1 MKVELKVVGGSRS
14 GQTIPITIPQF
25 MIGRAEDC
33 HLKPRS
39 ELISRYHC
47 TILSEDAYVAVR
59 DLGSKN
65 GVYVNGERI
74 VGERELKNGDHIVIG
89 PLEFEIALSVA
100 LKGATKPK
108 VDSIS
113 DVVARTVEQNAIN
126 VATAKQAQAASQP
139 TPAPAPAQPAPAQPV
154 QEAAKAP
161 APAPAPAPA
170 ADAGPS
176 PFTVAPINAAAA
188 VSDSDDPSSELADW
202 LLDDDDDES
211 SNAQTV
217 SMTAFEDL
225 DLPYTAPRR
234 RVSVFQRGPRGGFS
248 PARAAFFLYIAFF
261 CYNS

>member
-47 TILSEDAYVAVR
+47 AILSEDAYVAVR

-139 TPAPAPAQPAPAQPV
+139 TPAPVQPAPAQPV

-161 APAPAPAPA
+161 ASAPATA

-188 VSDSDDPSSELADW
+188 ASDSDDPSSELADW

-217 SMTAFEDL
+217 SMAAFEDL
-225 DLPYTAPRR
+225 DLPYTPKEEEKEETVKEPQKA
-234 RVSVFQRGPRGGFS
+234 SGPSSSDAAAQLLKNFFKGG
-248 PARAAFFLYIAFF
+248 R
-261 CYNS
+261 

>member
-47 TILSEDAYVAVR
+47 AILSEDAYVAVR

-126 VATAKQAQAASQP
+126 VATTKQAQAASQP
-139 TPAPAPAQPAPAQPV
+139 TPAPAPAQPAPAKPV

-161 APAPAPAPA
+161 ASAPATA

-188 VSDSDDPSSELADW
+188 ASDSDDPSSELADW

-217 SMTAFEDL
+217 SMAAFEDL
-225 DLPYTAPRR
+225 DLPYTPKEEEKEETVKEPQKA
-234 RVSVFQRGPRGGFS
+234 SGPSSSDAAAQLLKNFFKGG
-248 PARAAFFLYIAFF
+248 R
-261 CYNS
+261 

>member
-47 TILSEDAYVAVR
+47 AILSEDAYVAVR

-100 LKGATKPK
+100 LKGATKSK

-139 TPAPAPAQPAPAQPV
+139 TPAPAPAQPAPAKPV

-161 APAPAPAPA
+161 APAPATA

-188 VSDSDDPSSELADW
+188 ASDSDDPSSELADW

-217 SMTAFEDL
+217 SMAAFEDL
-225 DLPYTAPRR
+225 DLPYTPKEEEKEETVKEPQKA
-234 RVSVFQRGPRGGFS
+234 SGPSSSDAAAQLLKNFFKGG
-248 PARAAFFLYIAFF
+248 R
-261 CYNS
+261 

>member
-47 TILSEDAYVAVR
+47 AILSEDAYVAVR

-139 TPAPAPAQPAPAQPV
+139 TPAPVQPAPAQPV

-161 APAPAPAPA
+161 ASA
-170 ADAGPS
+170 

-188 VSDSDDPSSELADW
+188 ASDSDDPSSELADW

-217 SMTAFEDL
+217 SMAAFEDL
-225 DLPYTAPRR
+225 DLPYTPKEEEKEETVKEPQKA
-234 RVSVFQRGPRGGFS
+234 SGPSSSDAAAQLLKNFFKGG
-248 PARAAFFLYIAFF
+248 R
-261 CYNS
+261 

>member
-47 TILSEDAYVAVR
+47 AILSEDAYVAVR

-139 TPAPAPAQPAPAQPV
+139 TPAPAPVQSAPAQPV

-161 APAPAPAPA
+161 APAPATA

-176 PFTVAPINAAAA
+176 PFTVPPINAAAA
-188 VSDSDDPSSELADW
+188 ASDSDDPSSELADW
-202 LLDDDDDES
+202 LLDDDDES

-217 SMTAFEDL
+217 SMAAFEDL
-225 DLPYTAPRR
+225 DLPYTPKEEEKEETVKEPQKA
-234 RVSVFQRGPRGGFS
+234 SGPSSSDAAAQLLKNFFKGG
-248 PARAAFFLYIAFF
+248 R
-261 CYNS
+261 

>member
-47 TILSEDAYVAVR
+47 AILSEDAYVAVR

-139 TPAPAPAQPAPAQPV
+139 TPAPAQPAPAKPV

-161 APAPAPAPA
+161 APAPATA

-188 VSDSDDPSSELADW
+188 ASDSDDPSSELADW

-217 SMTAFEDL
+217 SMAAFEDL
-225 DLPYTAPRR
+225 DLPYTPKEEEKEETVKEPQKA
-234 RVSVFQRGPRGGFS
+234 SGPSSSDAAAQLLKNFFKGG
-248 PARAAFFLYIAFF
+248 R
-261 CYNS
+261 

>member
-47 TILSEDAYVAVR
+47 AILSEDAYVAVR

-89 PLEFEIALSVA
+89 PLEFEIVLSVA

-139 TPAPAPAQPAPAQPV
+139 TPAPAPVQPAPAQPV

-161 APAPAPAPA
+161 APAPATA
-170 ADAGPS
+170 ADASPS

-188 VSDSDDPSSELADW
+188 ASDSDDPSSELADW

-217 SMTAFEDL
+217 SMAAFEDL
-225 DLPYTAPRR
+225 DLPYTPKEEEKEETVKEPQKA
-234 RVSVFQRGPRGGFS
+234 SGPSSSDAAAQLLKNFFKGG
-248 PARAAFFLYIAFF
+248 R
-261 CYNS
+261 

>member
-47 TILSEDAYVAVR
+47 AILSEDAYVAVR

-139 TPAPAPAQPAPAQPV
+139 TPAPAPVQSAPAQPV

-161 APAPAPAPA
+161 APAPATA

-188 VSDSDDPSSELADW
+188 ASDSDDPSSELADW
-202 LLDDDDDES
+202 LLDDDDES

-217 SMTAFEDL
+217 SMAAFEDL
-225 DLPYTAPRR
+225 DLPYTPKEEEKEETVKEPQKA
-234 RVSVFQRGPRGGFS
+234 SGPSSSDAAAQLLKNFFKGG
-248 PARAAFFLYIAFF
+248 R
-261 CYNS
+261 